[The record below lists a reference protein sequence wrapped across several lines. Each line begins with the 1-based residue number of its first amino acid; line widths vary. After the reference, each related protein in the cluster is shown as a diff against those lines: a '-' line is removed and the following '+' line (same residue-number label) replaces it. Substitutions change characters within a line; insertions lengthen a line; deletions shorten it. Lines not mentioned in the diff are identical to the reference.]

1 MGFFFYKTIYNK
13 SIYRNMEKKLI
24 LTESQIKTLVENQ
37 ILMESM
43 FRDIHSFK
51 DLLRVIKNLA
61 FAGVLT
67 ASLITNIC
75 QYYKL
80 NDIQKEQVQ
89 AAAQEATDNT
99 VSQQDS
105 KGDWQLAC
113 GGAIATV
120 YNAVTGQCNP
130 DYGRTASMFRL
141 NLKNPYSHRIIAIER
156 TMMDRYGLKM
166 GDVVYLEGVG
176 EYDGVWQVQDKMNKR
191 FAGMDK
197 IDLLVNGD
205 VKTGKWDNVKIYT
218 LKDKSQTDQ
227 YKAEL
232 APQLT
237 KDAFNAQFKTKS

>member
-1 MGFFFYKTIYNK
+1 
-13 SIYRNMEKKLI
+13 MERKVV

-43 FRDIHSFK
+43 FKNIRNFK
-51 DLLRVIKNLA
+51 DLLNVVKKLA
-61 FAGVLT
+61 VNGLLT

-75 QYYKL
+75 LYYQL
-80 NDIQKEQVQ
+80 NDAQKEQVQ
-89 AAAQEATDNT
+89 SIAEENT
-99 VSQQDS
+99 EIVNNDTTNDIKET
-105 KGDWQLAC
+105 KGPWQLAC

-120 YNAVTGQCNP
+120 YNAVAGQCNP

-141 NLKNPYSHRIIAIER
+141 NLKNPYSHRIVAIER
-156 TMMDRYGLKM
+156 TMMDKYGLKM

-232 APQLT
+232 APQLS
-237 KDAFNAQFKTKS
+237 KDAFNAQFKRKS

>member
-1 MGFFFYKTIYNK
+1 
-13 SIYRNMEKKLI
+13 MERKVI

-37 ILMESM
+37 VLMESM
-43 FRDIHSFK
+43 FKNIKSFN
-51 DLLRVIKNLA
+51 DLKKAVKKLA
-61 FAGVLT
+61 FNGLLT

-75 QYYKL
+75 LYYQL
-80 NDIQKEQVQ
+80 NDIQKEEIKEIAEQSM
-89 AAAQEATDNT
+89 DNN
-99 VSQQDS
+99 S
-105 KGDWQLAC
+105 KNNPWQLVC

-120 YNAVTGQCNP
+120 YNAVAGQCNS

-156 TMMDRYGLKM
+156 TMMDKYGLKM

-205 VKTGKWDNVKIYT
+205 VKKGKWDNVKIYT

-227 YKAEL
+227 YKAEM
-232 APQLT
+232 APQLS
-237 KDAFNAQFKTKS
+237 KDAFNAQFKRKS